1 MSDHL
6 HIFVDEAGD
15 PTLFGG
21 KRGSGVIVAGFYG
34 RKQDAQT

>member
-1 MSDHL
+1 MSVHL

-21 KRGSGVIVAGFYG
+21 KRGSGMIVK
-34 RKQDAQT
+34 RKSHEYRSR